1 MQSNRLLV
9 MPCQPQYPQ
18 VPLQHIR
25 HIVTIITT
33 AVIVIVTAMVITVQS
48 HPYHR
53 HMSTG
58 ESVAKAKG
66 VENTNTRRR

>member
-1 MQSNRLLV
+1 VL
-9 MPCQPQYPQ
+9 
-18 VPLQHIR
+18 LQHTR
-25 HIVTIITT
+25 HIVTLITT
-33 AVIVIVTAMVITVQS
+33 AAIVTVTAMVITVQN

-53 HMSTG
+53 HMSIG